1 MIKMIVT
8 DIDGTILKKDFTIS
22 NDVINIIKEL
32 QKKNIKVVLATG
44 RMYCAASKIAKMLD
58 INTPLICYQGAL
70 IKNSYGDN
78 KTLYVDPVKP
88 TLALEILKVL

>member
-32 QKKNIKVVLATG
+32 QKKI
-44 RMYCAASKIAKMLD
+44 
-58 INTPLICYQGAL
+58 
-70 IKNSYGDN
+70 
-78 KTLYVDPVKP
+78 
-88 TLALEILKVL
+88 